1 MKKAAAKRGRLF
13 KFPTTKE
20 ERFKAIQNHLASRQD
35 GGKMHYFT
43 KDDGSIH
50 YIDNKGNGNYGF
62 IDLATKLS
70 REAQRK
76 AKKFDATP
84 TLNDFIEVWGKDKG
98 KDLFETEQKRLLD
111 IYKKVDSRFF
121 DVDHMDSLAKGGLH
135 YSRNLRAL
143 LSAQNRAEGARYLT
157 DELRNAYMLAQ
168 DKKQQ
173 LMLQGPPVPEPLLN
187 IPEMVNRLTHADTYA
202 KFGKRTASRAVPFGG
217 TGLSAN
223 NLFQRIEQYVHDPTF
238 SNGAQ
243 IVASGAE
250 TVANGVGDVA
260 LSTGIGAPVAA
271 VAEKVGIA
279 AGFADEAIDVLEAST
294 GP

>member
-84 TLNDFIEVWGKDKG
+84 TLNDFIEVWGEDKG

-168 DKKQQ
+168 TKKEQ

-187 IPEMVNRLTHADTYA
+187 IQEMLNRLTHPETYA
-202 KFGKRTASRAVPFGG
+202 RAGKRAASRAVPYAG
-217 TGLSAN
+217 TGLSGI
-223 NLFQRIEQYVHDPTF
+223 NLFQRIEEFVHNPTF

-260 LSTGIGAPVAA
+260 LTLDIPLAA
-271 VAEKVGIA
+271 VAAENVA
-279 AGFADEAIDVLEAST
+279 NVAGFADEAIDVLEAST